1 MDKQTK
7 NLFLMFLIFN
17 FFNVDLYFNVLIF
30 TFKSDGSLRYNI
42 AFIHESKYIM
52 LLTARIKMN
61 FINLSSTL

>member
-7 NLFLMFLIFN
+7 KSLK
-17 FFNVDLYFNVLIF
+17 NVDLYFNVLIF